1 MQAKPVKYQR
11 KEDKK
16 MKKFKKVLAA
26 VLAMSM
32 VLGMSVTSMAASKG
46 DDDKFGTSD
55 DRGTIKVSGIDWSE
69 NITATAY
76 KIIEAKYENDVFV
89 GYEFVEGID
98 AGNMK
103 LENDAHEP
111 INLTDEDLDLKEIS
125 KIAEYCKQNE
135 TKLET
140 KTVTTANTAGEAE
153 FNDLKVGT
161 YLILIDGAELK
172 IYNPIVASIYYTGTG
187 TGNDMNEANFDI
199 TEDHAWTKIAS
210 APNVDKVIVV
220 GTDSNVKGNSENIGD
235 EVEYKVTVSPI
246 PNYGGEYP
254 VFKIKDT
261 LSGGLDYVD
270 GSLSVTV
277 NDKPFT
283 DYTPSI
289 SGREIS
295 VDFVKDGV
303 YTLDKNVGETL
314 VISYKARLNEDAQ
327 VNQLGNKNDVVLT
340 YSRNSAIEGNVATD
354 SDVTYTHTFDIDGNV
369 TGAET
374 TNIITKKNGIASDS
388 NATVLPGAEFTLY
401 TDKDT
406 KTPYN
411 RVLTEGRT
419 EKGLVVS
426 DAKGQLTI
434 TGLEEGTY
442 YLKETKA
449 PDSYSLNTHV
459 FKIEIKDV
467 VLNNDG
473 TLKSWKISI
482 DGADTASFAVD
493 QGVLSKTINGVVVP
507 NTKISTLPSTGG
519 IGTTIFTLG
528 GCAIMIIAAGLYF
541 ASRRKK
547 TEK

>member
-1 MQAKPVKYQR
+1 
-11 KEDKK
+11 

-26 VLAMSM
+26 VLAMAM
-32 VLGMSVTSMAASKG
+32 VLGMSVTSMAADVG
-46 DDDKFGTSD
+46 EDKKMGTSD
-55 DRGTIKVSGIDWSE
+55 DRGTITVSGIDWSE

-98 AGNMK
+98 AGSMK

-111 INLTDEDLDLKEIS
+111 IDLIDDNLKLSEIS
-125 KIAEYCKQNE
+125 KIAAYCKKE
-135 TKLET
+135 GTAA
-140 KTVTTANTAGEAE
+140 KTVTTANDKGDAVFENLE
-153 FNDLKVGT
+153 VGT
-161 YLILIDGAELK
+161 YLILIEGAELK

-187 TGNDMNEANFDI
+187 TENGMNEADFDI

-210 APNVDKVIVV
+210 APNVDKVIV

-235 EVEYKVTVSPI
+235 TVEYQVTVSPI

-254 VFKIKDT
+254 VFNIKDT
-261 LSGGLDYVD
+261 LSDGLDYVE
-270 GSLSVTV
+270 GSLSVSV
-277 NDKPFT
+277 NGNSFT
-283 DYTPSI
+283 KYTS
-289 SGREIS
+289 STSNHEIS
-295 VDFVKDGV
+295 VDFVQNRV
-303 YTLDKNVGETL
+303 YTLNENVGETL
-314 VISYKARLNEDAQ
+314 VISYKAKLNANAQ

-340 YSRNSAIEGNVATD
+340 YSRNSAIDGSVATD

-374 TNIITKKNGIASDS
+374 TNIITKKDGIASDS
-388 NATVLPGAEFTLY
+388 NAKALPDAEFTLY
-401 TDKDT
+401 TDAET
-406 KTPYN
+406 KNVYP
-411 RVLTEGRT
+411 RVLADKKSEGI
-419 EKGLVVS
+419 VVS
-426 DAKGQLTI
+426 DPNGQLTI

-449 PDSYSLNTHV
+449 PDGYSLNTHV

-507 NTKISTLPSTGG
+507 NTKLSSLPSTGG

-528 GCAIMIIAAGLYF
+528 GCAIMIIAAGLFF
-541 ASRRKK
+541 ASRKK
-547 TEK
+547 KLDK